1 MSGWWTMDMDTVDTD
16 MVNNNIVDTNMVDT
30 DKDTNTDFVW
40 V

>member
-1 MSGWWTMDMDTVDTD
+1 MDTVDTD